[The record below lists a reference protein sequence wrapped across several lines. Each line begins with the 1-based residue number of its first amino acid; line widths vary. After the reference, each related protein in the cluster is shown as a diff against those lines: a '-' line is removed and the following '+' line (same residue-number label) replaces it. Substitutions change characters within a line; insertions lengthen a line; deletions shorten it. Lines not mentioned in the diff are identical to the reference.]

1 MKRRERNKGQARA
14 EAVQIRES
22 GRHPF
27 GVLDRYVPL
36 GAGELQL
43 YRAIREAVP
52 ILDAAIW
59 KLIRLAGG
67 VAVKCGEPAAQ
78 AGLERFLRTVPTGRG
93 QRGIQSFLDCYLD
106 SMLTCGR
113 GVGELVLDC
122 QGREIAALLCA
133 GPEQVEI
140 REGDSPLDFQLCARG
155 PGGTCEP
162 LPWQELL
169 LFTPFQPE
177 TEHPYGVS
185 LLRSMPFL
193 TDILLKIYQATGMNW
208 ERMGNVRFA
217 VICRPGEGEG
227 AYAQERCRQIA
238 GEWSAAM
245 QAGKQGA
252 VRDFVAVGD
261 VEIRVIG
268 AECDIP
274 DCQAPVRLLLEQLIS
289 QTGIPPF
296 LLGLNWSSTERMS
309 SQQADLLTTEIT
321 ALRRTLTPVLER
333 ICRLWLRMHGFPCGF
348 EVVWDEINLQD
359 EVEEARAELYRQQA
373 RKLRL
378 ENEAAEVEQ
387 GKNAGGSDSTAGTMR
402 RER

>member
-1 MKRRERNKGQARA
+1 MRFFRKKEPGPELPA
-14 EAVQIRES
+14 AVQLRDTS
-22 GRHPF
+22 RHPF
-27 GVLDRYVPL
+27 GILDGYVPL
-36 GAGELQL
+36 RNGETRL
-43 YRAIREAVP
+43 YRAVREAVP
-52 ILDAAIW
+52 VVDAAIY
-59 KLIRLAGG
+59 KLIRMTGG
-67 VAVKCGEPAAQ
+67 VRATCQDAAAQ
-78 AGLERFLRTVPTGRG
+78 RQLRTFLRTVPTGRG
-93 QRGIQSFLDCYLD
+93 QQGINAFLDCYLD

-261 VEIRVIG
+261 LDIKVIG
-268 AECDIP
+268 ADNQVL
-274 DCQAPVRLLLEQLIS
+274 DSQVPVRQILEQLVAR
-289 QTGIPPF
+289 TGIPPF
-296 LLGLNWSSTERMS
+296 LLGLSWSSTERMS
-309 SQQADLLTTEIT
+309 AQQADLMTSEIT
-321 ALRRTLTPVLER
+321 ALRRTLEPAVER
-333 ICRLWLRMHGFPCGF
+333 ICEMWLRLHGWGGD
-348 EVVWDEINLQD
+348 VTVDWADINLQD
-359 EVEEARAELYRQQA
+359 FVEEARAKLYLAQA
-373 RKLRL
+373 
-378 ENEAAEVEQ
+378 EAI
-387 GKNAGGSDSTAGTMR
+387 
-402 RER
+402 REEERT